1 VGATFNFLN
10 LSRRRRMPNFDTQ
23 AVLVVKNAL
32 EEVMSRVP
40 AEFSTQSTKAY
51 FAEYLLKE
59 STQGYTDFNGLF
71 AAATAQI
78 DKIASIIV

>member
-1 VGATFNFLN
+1 
-10 LSRRRRMPNFDTQ
+10 MPNFDTQ
-23 AVLVVKNAL
+23 AVLVMKNAL

-40 AEFSTQSTKAY
+40 VELSTQSTKAY

-59 STQGYTDFNGLF
+59 ARQGQTDFDSLV

-78 DKIASIIV
+78 DKIASIVA